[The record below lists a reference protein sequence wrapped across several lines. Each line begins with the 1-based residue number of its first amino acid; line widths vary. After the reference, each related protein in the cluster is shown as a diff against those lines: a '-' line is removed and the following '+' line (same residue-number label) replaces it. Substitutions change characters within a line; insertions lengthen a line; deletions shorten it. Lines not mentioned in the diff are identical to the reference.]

1 MTVMTRTGDVTW
13 DQAAYEVLA
22 YFALRPENY
31 FDAFAD
37 VQATHQSMKGSS
49 VIFNITSDMAVASS
63 TINES
68 TDVTA
73 VAQADSQ
80 VTVTLAEYG
89 AASYT
94 TALLRGTSYLDVDP
108 IVANTVGYN
117 AGVSLDTV
125 ARQTLQNGSNVL
137 YSGAA
142 GTTTSRATVIPT
154 ATLTASNVRKAAAL
168 LEAAAVPKIGGSYVA
183 VVHPHVKL
191 DLRAETGA
199 AAWRDPHTYSQP
211 DQIWNGEIGEF
222 EGFRFISS
230 PRAPLF
236 ADAGSS
242 TTLTDVYGSLFFG
255 RQALAKAYSY
265 ADGNGSM
272 PRIVLGPVTD
282 ALRRFVPIGWYWLGG
297 YAIFRQASIQRVES
311 ASSIGTN

>member
-1 MTVMTRTGDVTW
+1 MPVMTRTGDVTW
-13 DQAAYEVLA
+13 DQSAYEILA

-31 FDAFAD
+31 FDGFAD
-37 VQATHQSMKGSS
+37 VQATHQSMKGSA
-49 VIFNITSDMAVASS
+49 VIFNITSDLTVASS

-68 TDVTA
+68 TDITA
-73 VAQADSQ
+73 VSMADSQ

-89 AASYT
+89 NATYT
-94 TALLRGTSYLDVDP
+94 SALLRGTSYLDVDP
-108 IVANTVGYN
+108 IAANVVGYN

-125 ARQTLQNGSNVL
+125 ARQTLQNGTNVR
-137 YSGAA
+137 YAGGASQV
-142 GTTTSRATVIPT
+142 SRATLIPT
-154 ATLTASNVRKAAAL
+154 STLAAANVRRAL
-168 LEAAAVPKIGGSYVA
+168 ADLEGNNVPKIGGYYTA
-183 VVHPHVKL
+183 VIHPDQKY

-222 EGFRFISS
+222 EGFRFVSS

-242 TTLTDVYGSLFFG
+242 TTLTDVYGALFFG

-265 ADGNGSM
+265 ADGNGAM
-272 PRIVLGPVTD
+272 PRVVLGPVTD
-282 ALRRFVPIGWYWLGG
+282 ALRRFVPVGWYWLGG
-297 YAIFRQASIQRVES
+297 YARFRETCIRRVET
-311 ASSIGTN
+311 ASSIGSN